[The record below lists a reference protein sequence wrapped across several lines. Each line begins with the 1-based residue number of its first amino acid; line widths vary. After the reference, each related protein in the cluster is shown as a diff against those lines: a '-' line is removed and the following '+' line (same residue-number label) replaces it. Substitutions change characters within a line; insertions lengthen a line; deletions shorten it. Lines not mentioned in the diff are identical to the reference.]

1 MTSPRPRMT
10 DRPPLFPALGAVA
23 MLLLPPG
30 CYSGVGDHH
39 ADSSPQGMSGG
50 DPEGEDGED
59 DTGLPPPPE
68 ADCLGPDQPRR
79 LNRIELNMVALDVF
93 GVDSQPFDTLD
104 TPGDATGAKVGFR
117 LGVSEAWVDTYV
129 KAAEVVATEYINRE
143 GLVTQCDALGASC
156 ARPTLEILANQ
167 MLRRPVDTPQMDS
180 LVGIIQTSLDNDL
193 TFEEGLVAAITALFL
208 SPEFLYIGTHVG
220 SEPGAYTLDDYEIAT
235 RLALALWNSVPD
247 EQLRAAADAGELL
260 HEEGIRAQV
269 DRMLADP
276 QKGSRFIETWA
287 SSYLGLSTLDY
298 LAQTVP
304 EGSDLSQQEW
314 AALVDDM
321 RQQALMTM
329 QYAFEHGD
337 EIETLVEAD
346 FVFLNERLA
355 EHFGIEGVTGEEIH
369 KVELPPGS
377 PFGGL
382 MTTGATLVQ
391 NKDLIHRGVSVLET
405 FMCQTI
411 AAPSDEGT
419 LARVAEQL
427 ESASTEEELAEIRM
441 NDAAC
446 AGCHNAIDPIGTAF
460 TQFDKQGHFSEVDD
474 NGQPIEIDIEYYGTP
489 LHGPQDVRT
498 LILEGDFVSCFAP
511 TVLGPLSNREMRAYE
526 STDVCATDDML
537 ATIDGTV
544 NLRSIVQASLVSGTF
559 RHRMV
564 DEPPQ

>member
-1 MTSPRPRMT
+1 
-10 DRPPLFPALGAVA
+10 
-23 MLLLPPG
+23 MLLLPSG

-39 ADSSPQGMSGG
+39 ADTSPQGTASGG
-50 DPEGEDGED
+50 PEGEDGED
-59 DTGLPPPPE
+59 DAGPPPPPPAE
-68 ADCLGPDQPRR
+68 CLGPDQPRR
-79 LNRIELNMVALDVF
+79 LNRVELNMIALDVF

-104 TPGDATGAKVGFR
+104 TPGDAVGAKVGFR

-129 KAAEVVATEYINRE
+129 KAAEVVAIEYIDRE
-143 GLVTQCDALGASC
+143 GLVAQCSGQGTSC
-156 ARPTLEILANQ
+156 VRAPLETLANQ
-167 MLRRPVDTPQMDS
+167 MLRRPVDTARTDS
-180 LVGIIQTSLDNDL
+180 LVGIVQTSMDNDL
-193 TFEEGLVAAITALFL
+193 TLEEGLVAAITALFL

-260 HEEGIRAQV
+260 YEEGIRAQV

-304 EGSDLSQQEW
+304 EGSDLSPQEW
-314 AALVDDM
+314 GALVDDM
-321 RQQALMTM
+321 RQQAMMTM

-337 EIETLVEAD
+337 EVETLVEAD

-355 EHFGIEGVTGEEIH
+355 DHFGIEGVTGEEIR
-369 KVELPPGS
+369 KVDLPPGS

-382 MTTGATLVQ
+382 MTTGANLVQ
-391 NKDLIHRGVSVLET
+391 NKDLIHRGVSVLEA

-411 AAPSDEGT
+411 TAPSDEET

-441 NDAAC
+441 NDSAC

-460 TQFDKQGHFSEVDD
+460 THFDKLGHHSTVDED
-474 NGQPIEIDIEYYGTP
+474 GQPIEIDIEYYGTP
-489 LHGPQDVRT
+489 LHGPQDVRK
-498 LILEGDFVSCFAP
+498 LVLEEDFVSCFAP
-511 TVLGPLSNREMRAYE
+511 TVLGPVSNREMKTYE

-544 NLRSIVQASLVSGTF
+544 NLRSIVEASLVSGTF